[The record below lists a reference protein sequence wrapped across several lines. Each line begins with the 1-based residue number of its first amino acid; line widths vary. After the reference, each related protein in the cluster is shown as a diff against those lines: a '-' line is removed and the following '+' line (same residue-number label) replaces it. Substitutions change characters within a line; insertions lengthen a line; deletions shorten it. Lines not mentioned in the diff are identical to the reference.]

1 MSDYNVDRTSHIDIV
16 DNPDVKAFLNNCDYM
31 RAPTGNEIDDVA
43 SHFLTIPDTE
53 YDLPQKVISIDGS
66 NYEASVRK
74 ELPFTRV
81 GFVKISNL
89 LIKRNAL
96 KRLSE
101 GSFVNP
107 FEVAKLSKDNSSLSF
122 TLPSTNMC
130 YKGERNVRDSFR
142 RALDEILYNC
152 RFWEKDAST
161 SLRTTL
167 FRMASLRSGDVGVE
181 NDKLVLFKCPSCSA
195 ENLELWDI
203 PEVQRCPHCG
213 NIVYP
218 SDCLRIWEDVGD
230 AGSNQS
236 ALTRFTNAIMHLLVV
251 HYIRFLKE
259 KSPDSYLNALTD
271 LCFIVNGPLAI
282 FGNPA
287 WLHASILKYLYDINK
302 ELIDSG
308 RAPIIVMGILKNG
321 AICDYFKMIGPS
333 VSKNSIYA
341 VSDEFRDKYINFDRE
356 PSSTTFGAETY
367 YGQDF
372 LLKTETGKLFVFNA
386 LLPFKDKHNKAIFK
400 KEKANL
406 LNYKNIG
413 TYIELIKEFECD
425 LDSTSIVPI
434 ALAQRY
440 TAISLEPGGQVLDL
454 LAKSNFE

>member
-1 MSDYNVDRTSHIDIV
+1 M
-16 DNPDVKAFLNNCDYM
+16 
-31 RAPTGNEIDDVA
+31 
-43 SHFLTIPDTE
+43 
-53 YDLPQKVISIDGS
+53 
-66 NYEASVRK
+66 
-74 ELPFTRV
+74 
-81 GFVKISNL
+81 
-89 LIKRNAL
+89 LIRRNAL
-96 KRLSE
+96 KSLSE
-101 GSFVNP
+101 GNFVNP

-122 TLPSTNMC
+122 ALPSTNMC
-130 YKGERNVRDSFR
+130 YKGESNVRDSFR
-142 RALDEILYNC
+142 KALDEILYNC

-167 FRMASLRSGDVGVE
+167 FRMASLRSNDVDSE

-203 PEVQRCPHCG
+203 PEVQRCPYCG

-271 LCFIVNGPLAI
+271 LCFIVSGPLAV

-302 ELIDSG
+302 ELVDSG
-308 RAPIIVMGILKNG
+308 RAPIIVMGVLKAG

-333 VSKNSIYA
+333 VKKNSIYA
-341 VSDEFRDKYINFDRE
+341 VSDEFRNKYINFDRE

-386 LLPFKDKHNKAIFK
+386 LLPYRDKHNKIVFK
-400 KEKANL
+400 KEKSNL

-413 TYIELIKEFECD
+413 TYIELIEEFECD

-454 LAKSNFE
+454 LAKSNFQ

>member
-16 DNPDVKAFLNNCDYM
+16 DNPDVRVFLENCDYM
-31 RAPTGNEIDDVA
+31 KAPTGNEINDITN
-43 SHFLTIPDTE
+43 HFLTIPDAE

-89 LIKRNAL
+89 LIRRNTL
-96 KRLSE
+96 KSLSE
-101 GSFVNP
+101 GNFVNP

-122 TLPSTNMC
+122 ALPSTNMC
-130 YKGERNVRDSFR
+130 YKGESNVRDSFR
-142 RALDEILYNC
+142 KALDEILYNC

-167 FRMASLRSGDVGVE
+167 FRMASLRSNDVGSE
-181 NDKLVLFKCPSCSA
+181 NDKLVLFKCPSYSA

-218 SDCLRIWEDVGD
+218 SDCLRIWEDVGV

-271 LCFIVNGPLAI
+271 LCFIVSGPLAV

-302 ELIDSG
+302 ELVDSG
-308 RAPIIVMGILKNG
+308 RAPIIVMGVLKTGAIVTILK
-321 AICDYFKMIGPS
+321 
-333 VSKNSIYA
+333 
-341 VSDEFRDKYINFDRE
+341 
-356 PSSTTFGAETY
+356 
-367 YGQDF
+367 
-372 LLKTETGKLFVFNA
+372 
-386 LLPFKDKHNKAIFK
+386 
-400 KEKANL
+400 
-406 LNYKNIG
+406 
-413 TYIELIKEFECD
+413 
-425 LDSTSIVPI
+425 
-434 ALAQRY
+434 
-440 TAISLEPGGQVLDL
+440 
-454 LAKSNFE
+454 

>member
-43 SHFLTIPDTE
+43 NHFLTIPDTE

-122 TLPSTNMC
+122 ALPSTNMC

-152 RFWEKDAST
+152 RFWEKDSST

-386 LLPFKDKHNKAIFK
+386 LLPFRDKHNKAIFK